1 MFLGSIER
9 WTRRVRAQA
18 AERDKRSFRRM
29 QEEAGML
36 VIGVGND
43 LHTAHGD
50 VTHMGYHFDWVGIL
64 SSADK
69 NDQSTES
76 GGDAGGS

>member
-1 MFLGSIER
+1 
-9 WTRRVRAQA
+9 
-18 AERDKRSFRRM
+18 M